1 MAGLAYG
8 LGVGPDPFILMSTL
22 LTRKIKT
29 TGNTAAQVVRAL
41 VNKVQ
46 LRVEPFMVKI
56 ILEILAF

>member
-8 LGVGPDPFILMSTL
+8 LGVGPDPFILMSTF